1 MNYENEKAVQIK
13 IKHVIRYAMTFVVLA
28 RTPFC
33 SIITF
38 RWSAL
43 VVHSRSEQIDCRI
56 VYRHGITLVSCWF
69 CTCFG
74 LQYYHLEAITA
85 KTHSRSSYVNFSC
98 SLLLSATQS
107 VIRNIIAPSCL
118 RKMSH

>member
-13 IKHVIRYAMTFVVLA
+13 IKHMIRYAMTFVVLT

-33 SIITF
+33 SIITV

-43 VVHSRSEQIDCRI
+43 VVHLRSEQIDCLI
-56 VYRHGITLVSCWF
+56 VYRHGKALLSCWF

-74 LQYYHLEAITA
+74 LQCYHLEAITA
-85 KTHSRSSYVNFSC
+85 KTCSRSLYGN
-98 SLLLSATQS
+98 L
-107 VIRNIIAPSCL
+107 
-118 RKMSH
+118 